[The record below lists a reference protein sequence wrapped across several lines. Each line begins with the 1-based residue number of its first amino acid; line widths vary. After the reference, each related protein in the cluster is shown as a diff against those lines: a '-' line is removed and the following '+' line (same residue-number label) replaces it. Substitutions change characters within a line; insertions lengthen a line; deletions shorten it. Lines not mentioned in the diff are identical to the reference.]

1 MIMNDCDY
9 DCDYVVMVK
18 FYVMRVFAARGV
30 LGVYNLGPPRAQV
43 SSQLY

>member
-9 DCDYVVMVK
+9 DCDCVVMVK
-18 FYVMRVFAARGV
+18 RVFAARGV

-43 SSQLY
+43 SSQLYYN

>member
-1 MIMNDCDY
+1 MIMN